1 MRMAASRFLDTR
13 RLHTG
18 LGDVAP
24 FTLLIRVL
32 SAPLYVLV
40 VPVSVSSSSSKLA
53 GSLRTFPQAFLS
65 GSFLFFSFTIYLFG
79 AVLGLCSW
87 ADFSLVA
94 NSESDLWRTGFSLR
108 RLPGWQGVGRRVGT
122 LCSVVAA
129 PGLCGTGWI
138 VVGHGPSCSAACGIL
153 PGGDRTRVSCIGSRF
168 FITEPPGKS

>member
-1 MRMAASRFLDTR
+1 MLEVAERRQWAWTEAGAGSMQWLQRPDAMRMAASCFLDT

-65 GSFLFFSFTIYLFG
+65 GSFLFYSFTIYLFG

-94 NSESDLWRTGFSLR
+94 TARAT
-108 RLPGWQGVGRRVGT
+108 
-122 LCSVVAA
+122 
-129 PGLCGTGWI
+129 
-138 VVGHGPSCSAACGIL
+138 CSARASRCGGC
-153 PGGDRTRVSCIGSRF
+153 PGGRAWAAG
-168 FITEPPGKS
+168 